1 MGRFEWVRGGIVRIP
16 ETDVPLL
23 VEMSSEHYYRI
34 LKYANEASPVYF
46 RLKNSI
52 STESGTFLI
61 PCEVSDAEML
71 LGVAKHFCPGAVSQ
85 IDSVILAFR
94 AQKSPVSSK
103 RNRSGNKTRHHP

>member
-1 MGRFEWVRGGIVRIP
+1 MP
-16 ETDVPLL
+16 ETEVTRNRLL

-52 STESGTFLI
+52 TTENDTILI
-61 PCEVSDAEML
+61 PCDVSDAEML
-71 LGVAKHFCPGAVSQ
+71 LGVAKHFCPGAVAK

-94 AQKSPVSSK
+94 AGKSPVSTSRK
-103 RNRSGNKTRHHP
+103 SIGPHP